1 MLIKVNLVKKSVS
14 HLILKGLHT
23 TPHKSQS
30 HHHMCLREHCMS
42 HVQGWWGFD
51 WVCAIPQGRQTNRND
66 HQQKMANISKCD
78 ASRFLQNICQRNNS
92 SNNHSYIFKWLC
104 KSLIEMLF
112 YMKWMEKRQIVF
124 TNQFWHDVFCC
135 LQRSNPNIV
144 YDFWPQTEVTST
156 TCIWIKHL
164 LIFVICR

>member
-1 MLIKVNLVKKSVS
+1 MLIKVNHVKKSVC

-78 ASRFLQNICQRNNS
+78 ASRLLQNICQRNNS
-92 SNNHSYIFKWLC
+92 INNHSYIFKWLC
-104 KSLIEMLF
+104 MSLIRMLF
-112 YMKWMEKRQIVF
+112 HENECKKGKLFSQINFDMMFFVAYN
-124 TNQFWHDVFCC
+124 NQIQMLSMTSD
-135 LQRSNPNIV
+135 LILRS
-144 YDFWPQTEVTST
+144 
-156 TCIWIKHL
+156 H
-164 LIFVICR
+164 